1 MLCLCPCALNLT
13 ISALHSTHSSD
24 VVIFIFSIELSLFIS
39 TPHTLDLDNPT
50 LILFVGM
57 SFPTSDPLMI
67 RFIFIFLFIFPFFL
81 IKCGKVSFSSYHY
94 SSIFI
99 SFYPLSLFLCL
110 FLSFFFL
117 SCFLFLFYTFFLN
130 A

>member
-1 MLCLCPCALNLT
+1 MSSSIYPCMCLCPCALKLT
-13 ISALHSTHSSD
+13 ISALHSTPSSD
-24 VVIFIFSIELSLFIS
+24 VVILFSVLNS
-39 TPHTLDLDNPT
+39 PHALDLGNPT

-57 SFPTSDPLMI
+57 SFPSPDPLMI

-110 FLSFFFL
+110 FFL
-117 SCFLFLFYTFFLN
+117 SCFLFLFYTFSLN